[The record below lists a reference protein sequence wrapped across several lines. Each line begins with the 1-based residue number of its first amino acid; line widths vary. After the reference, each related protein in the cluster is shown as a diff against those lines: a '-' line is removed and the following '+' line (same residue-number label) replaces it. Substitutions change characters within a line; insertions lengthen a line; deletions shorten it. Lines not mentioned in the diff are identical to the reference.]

1 MTKEDHESKT
11 PAKEDA
17 AEKIEHAIEKL
28 EKTEEKLEQIAG
40 KLEQTEA
47 KLEQVEEKAE
57 HAGKHQ
63 SFKIQID
70 KAHFEIKNPTPT
82 GRELLTLA
90 GKIPPEQFAIYL
102 KIKGGQPQ
110 RIGLEVEVDL
120 REPGTE
126 RFVTL
131 PLDQTEG

>member
-1 MTKEDHESKT
+1 MTKEDRESKT
-11 PAKEDA
+11 PAQEDS
-17 AEKIEHAIEKL
+17 AEKIEYAIERL
-28 EKTEEKLEQIAG
+28 EKTEKKLEQIVG
-40 KLEQTEA
+40 NLEQTEA
-47 KLEQVEEKAE
+47 RLEQVEEKAE

-82 GRELLTLA
+82 GKELLTLA
-90 GKIPPEQFAIYL
+90 EKIPPERFAIYL

-110 RIGLEVEVDL
+110 SIGLEGEVDL